1 MFHPASAVIR
11 CPNIRLQTTV
21 SSIIIVLLLFVN
33 EEVLSAKQNQNIRP
47 QRNSTTILL

>member
-1 MFHPASAVIR
+1 MFRQASAVIK

-33 EEVLSAKQNQNIRP
+33 EEVLSAKQNQNIKP
-47 QRNSTTILL
+47 QRNSTILL